1 MRLHNKAFSHSNIK
15 MKNVIVAIEDFCN
28 VTRPG
33 GVEGEASFEEFR
45 TGIIATLIDPR
56 ATDTKDFK
64 ILISLILPGKKLRMH
79 E

>member
-1 MRLHNKAFSHSNIK
+1 MRLRNEAFSHGNIK
-15 MKNVIVAIEDFCN
+15 MGNVIIAMDDFCN

-45 TGIIATLIDPR
+45 TGIMVTLIDPR

-64 ILISLILPGKKLRMH
+64 ILISLIPPGKKASNA
-79 E
+79 